1 VVKRTSGNATS
12 DLVQRGLKN
21 RKFNIIYSVRTSLS
35 LAISGTVGK
44 CKNRERAT
52 EHYKKIW
59 TAPLNFNKCEQKC
72 NASEKRD
79 GNCHV
84 FAIAAG
90 QFYLHSY
97 WLTAG
102 IWAFLSGFPVPFK
115 NFPEA
120 AQYPSGIFQLLS
132 YTLLAVPS
140 GYTAFKSISKWLSA
154 KTLQLR
160 ATFLLTTIKSRRN
173 I

>member
-1 VVKRTSGNATS
+1 LT
-12 DLVQRGLKN
+12 
-21 RKFNIIYSVRTSLS
+21 
-35 LAISGTVGK
+35 
-44 CKNRERAT
+44 
-52 EHYKKIW
+52 
-59 TAPLNFNKCEQKC
+59 FNKCEQKC

-102 IWAFLSGFPVPFK
+102 IWEFLSGFPIPFK

-120 AQYPSGIFQLLS
+120 AQYPLGIFQQLS
-132 YTLLAVPS
+132 NILLAVPS
-140 GYTAFKSISKWLSA
+140 GFTALKSISQWLLA
-154 KTLQLR
+154 KTWQLR
-160 ATFLLTTIKSRRN
+160 ARFC
-173 I
+173 